1 MAAYGK
7 AVVDSA
13 IPFIKGVL
21 EPWFGEVLYK
31 KGAEISSDDLR
42 DASALIVR
50 TRTRCGASLLDG
62 TPVEMVATATIGT
75 DHIDAGYCSSRG
87 IEVQS
92 APGCNAGGVRQY
104 VFSALRALGIRSGEG
119 LALGVVGVGHVGSK
133 VARAGREAGFR
144 VIENDPPRGLPAQL
158 GTLLRESDI
167 VTVHIPLW
175 PENRDFINASFLS
188 EMKPGAVL
196 INASR
201 GEVADE
207 DALVAARPR
216 LGGLVVDVWKDEP
229 HINHSLLAAADIA
242 TPHIAGYSIQGKIN
256 GTQAVVR
263 AVAAHFGIDALKDFC
278 VEGVDIPLEPHDI
291 MEDDAALR
299 AAPEAFESLRSSY
312 RYRNE
317 NL

>member
-13 IPFIKGVL
+13 VPFIKGAL

-31 KGAEISSDDLR
+31 KGDEISPDDLR

-50 TRTRCGASLLDG
+50 TRTRCGAPLLEG
-62 TPVEMVATATIGT
+62 TPVEMIATATIGT
-75 DHIDAGYCSSRG
+75 DHIDGEYCSRRG

-104 VFSALRALGIRSGEG
+104 VFAALRALGIRSGEG
-119 LALGVVGVGHVGSK
+119 LTLGVVGVGHVGSE
-133 VARAGREAGFR
+133 VALAGRGAGFR
-144 VIENDPPRGLPAQL
+144 VIGNDPPRGLQTPL
-158 GTLLRESDI
+158 DTLLRESDI

-175 PENRDFINASFLS
+175 PENRDFINAGFLA

-207 DALVAARPR
+207 DALIDARAR
-216 LGGLVVDVWKDEP
+216 LGGLVVDVWKNEP
-229 HINHSLLAAADIA
+229 HINLRLLDAADIA

-263 AVAAHFGIDALKDFC
+263 AVARHFGIEALKDFR
-278 VEGVDIPLEPHDI
+278 VEGVEIPLEPHDI